1 MWPVWDT
8 KEDRHL
14 FGATEGQRRRFLSL
28 RPVPWL
34 ADEWS
39 SPQTRHCAN
48 PSLWRKRYKSCVY
61 PSLPEQQT
69 LGECFKVELRL
80 LTDVDPSHFPLARH
94 TSSQIHKHTQRLTVP
109 LWLPPHTQYTHHND
123 LARPTPC
130 WSVYLLH
137 SNLPLG
143 FDNSSFMPLWRCRGT
158 TPCLSVHLSV
168 HLSVLPVTQWHEW
181 QIRSWSAARD
191 WVKGVSRSQW

>member
-1 MWPVWDT
+1 MKLTTDKTLCKPKSVT
-8 KEDRHL
+8 ETLQILCLPITSRTANTRRM
-14 FGATEGQRRRFLSL
+14 FQSGAQTINRCGSLSL
-28 RPVPWL
+28 SAGTPHIL
-34 ADEWS
+34 TNT
-39 SPQTRHCAN
+39 QT
-48 PSLWRKRYKSCVY
+48 
-61 PSLPEQQT
+61 
-69 LGECFKVELRL
+69 
-80 LTDVDPSHFPLARH
+80 
-94 TSSQIHKHTQRLTVP
+94 HTQRLTVP

-191 WVKGVSRSQW
+191 PETESKVFRGHSDSRHVCVLRFLYEFDWLEPLRGAGTGDSAQLA